1 MESQLMTRHQAL
13 LALAAAASLAACNRK
28 PPANVAAEVNGH
40 AITYQELEK
49 IYQTQYPQPVER
61 SNEDQVMTNKL
72 EVLNSMITNEIM
84 QRRAEQ
90 LGLGAVDADVEAE
103 YNKMRAPYTKD
114 EFDKQ
119 LTEQHMTA
127 DDLKAQLRRD
137 LTVKKLINKEITSHI
152 SITDAD
158 VAAFYQANKDS
169 FNLAEP
175 QVHIA
180 QILVT
185 PAPDPNV
192 RNLKNSK
199 AQNEA
204 EAQAKIKDIAARL
217 ARGEEFGV
225 VAQNYSEDVNTAP
238 NGGDMGFIPQSSLEK
253 ASPDL
258 KRLVDSLPA
267 GQASQP
273 IHTPDGYRILKV
285 ISREPA
291 GQRDQN
297 DPRVQQSIRETLV
310 TRKDQLLRAAFYEV
324 MRNQSKIRNY
334 LAQSIVENSAKGK

>member
-1 MESQLMTRHQAL
+1 MIRNQAL
-13 LALAAAASLAACNRK
+13 LAAAIAAASLAACNRR

-40 AITYQELEK
+40 PITYQELEK

-61 SNEDQVMTNKL
+61 SNEDQVMANKL
-72 EVLNSMITNEIM
+72 EVLNGMITSEIM

-90 LGLGAVDADVEAE
+90 LGLTAVDADVETE
-103 YNKMRAPYTKD
+103 LNKMKAPYTKE

-119 LTEQHMTA
+119 LSDQHMTV
-127 DDLKAQLRRD
+127 DDLRAQLRRD
-137 LTVKKLINKEITSHI
+137 LTVKKLINREITSHI
-152 SITDAD
+152 SITDAE
-158 VAAFYQANKDS
+158 VASFYQANKDS

-192 RNLKNSK
+192 HNLKNSK
-199 AQNEA
+199 ARNET

-217 ARGEEFGV
+217 GKGEDFGM
-225 VAQNYSEDVNTAP
+225 VAQSYSEDMNTAP
-238 NGGDMGFIPQSSLEK
+238 SGGDMGFIPQSGLEK
-253 ASPDL
+253 AGPDL

-267 GQASQP
+267 GTASQP
-273 IHTPDGYRILKV
+273 IRTPDGYRILKV

-297 DPRVQQSIRETLV
+297 DPRVQQNIRETLV
-310 TRKDQLLRAAFYEV
+310 NRKDQLLRAAFYEV
-324 MRNQSKIRNY
+324 MRNQSKIQNY
-334 LAQSIVENSAKGK
+334 MAQSIVENASKSK

>member
-1 MESQLMTRHQAL
+1 
-13 LALAAAASLAACNRK
+13 
-28 PPANVAAEVNGH
+28 VAAEVNGN
-40 AITYQELEK
+40 AITFQELEK

-84 QRRAEQ
+84 RRRAEQ
-90 LGLGAVDADVEAE
+90 LGLTAVDADVEAE
-103 YNKMRAPYTKD
+103 FNKMRAPYTKD

-152 SITDAD
+152 SITDAE

-185 PAPDPNV
+185 PGPDPNV

-217 ARGEEFGV
+217 ARGDDFGM

-258 KRLVDSLPA
+258 KRLVDSLPP

-334 LAQSIVENSAKGK
+334 LAQSIVDNSAKGK

>member
-1 MESQLMTRHQAL
+1 
-13 LALAAAASLAACNRK
+13 
-28 PPANVAAEVNGH
+28 
-40 AITYQELEK
+40 
-49 IYQTQYPQPVER
+49 
-61 SNEDQVMTNKL
+61 
-72 EVLNSMITNEIM
+72 
-84 QRRAEQ
+84 
-90 LGLGAVDADVEAE
+90 VEAE